1 MLYLQQQMYQERK
14 MKQEI
19 KEKLKELAKIQ
30 IVEKGNQII
39 FVVAK
44 ERKDGRINKKKRRN

>member
-1 MLYLQQQMYQERK
+1 
-14 MKQEI
+14 MKQETTD
-19 KEKLKELAKIQ
+19 KLKELAKIQ
-30 IVEKGNQII
+30 IIEKDNQII

>member
-1 MLYLQQQMYQERK
+1 

>member
-1 MLYLQQQMYQERK
+1 

-19 KEKLKELAKIQ
+19 KEKLKELAKIS
-30 IVEKGNQII
+30 IVEKDNQII

-44 ERKDGRINKKKRRN
+44 ERKDGRIDKKKRRN

>member
-1 MLYLQQQMYQERK
+1 

-30 IVEKGNQII
+30 IVEKDNQII